1 MSEMT
6 TSPAGAEN
14 VADPIVESVDPTDET
29 PAPDVVEP
37 AEDAPAPDH
46 VEDDPAVV
54 KARKEAAN
62 YRTRLRAAEATNT
75 ALRDQLIKIHLGAG
89 GVTPAALEAAKIDL
103 NTLVGEDG
111 TISAEAVAQAAKTAR
126 ETLGIP
132 NNRFQGTADQG
143 AGKRAAPVTKNP
155 TWGNLLTQPGS

>member
-6 TSPAGAEN
+6 TSPAEAEP
-14 VADPIVESVDPTDET
+14 VTDPIVESVDPADET
-29 PAPDVVEP
+29 PAPDP
-37 AEDAPAPDH
+37 

-75 ALRDQLIKIHLGAG
+75 ALRDQLIALHLGDD
-89 GVTPAALEAAKIDL
+89 VTPAALTAAGIDL
-103 NTLVGEDG
+103 ADLVTDTGITKE
-111 TISAEAVAQAAKTAR
+111 SVQAAAAEARKI
-126 ETLGIP
+126 LGIRP
-132 NNRFQGTADQG
+132 NRFQGTADQG
-143 AGKRAAPVTKNP
+143 GGKRAAPVTNHP